1 MLIQAAACA
10 CYSDLAT
17 QEDTGPLVHGA
28 TRVWWPL
35 HLAIFNIL
43 NISEC
48 NVHNITK
55 TPVHAIK
62 NIYCDGKKW
71 QINRTGVALY
81 HLSEDQSNL
90 AYSLFHAHFHTE

>member
-62 NIYCDGKKW
+62 KIYIVMVRNGKSTA
-71 QINRTGVALY
+71 QVSHFIIYQRTKVI
-81 HLSEDQSNL
+81 
-90 AYSLFHAHFHTE
+90 